1 MNGWSR
7 PLAPVDPVD
16 TIPVAGPKA
25 QRNREYERIHPAYVI
40 RVRDIGLRDKI
51 LALAQ
56 SLSVPADDVARA
68 FLEAG
73 LDAVDAKVIDLSGV
87 VISRGRMTLYP
98 GGNETWKVHDE
109 PATWAPQIPE
119 VRRTRPRTD
128 TEKSMTQKQRNQK
141 RMAYR
146 LPLKTVERF
155 KSCYLAALG
164 IEREAELARHEG
176 RKGEIF
182 LTLLEY
188 GFRMYMSGNL
198 PLNPEIVSVQARLK

>member
-1 MNGWSR
+1 MNGWNR
-7 PLAPVDPVD
+7 PLTPVDPVE
-16 TIPVAGPKA
+16 TIPVAAPKA
-25 QRNREYERIHPAYVI
+25 QRNRVFEKVHPAYVI
-40 RVRDIGLRDKI
+40 RVRDISLRDKI

-73 LDAVDAKVIDLSGV
+73 LDAVDAKNIDLSGV
-87 VISRGRMTLYP
+87 GVSRGRMTLYP

-109 PATWAPQIPE
+109 PVTWAHQVPE

-128 TEKSMTQKQRNQK
+128 TEKSVVQKERNQK

-146 LPLKTVERF
+146 LPPQTVERF
-155 KSCYLAALG
+155 QRCYLNTMG
-164 IEREAELARHEG
+164 IDAEKELTRHEG

-188 GFRMYMSGNL
+188 GLRKYLSGNL